1 MGDRWKTQPEQIQL
15 TKQGSK
21 TKHNPHEMR
30 DCQNKIGSDKNTE
43 TQAKTRELDTRTGN
57 NRHGNTRH
65 SGETKAS
72 NSQTRTQEPHRTGP
86 REEDTPRKDWR
97 LDTKETKLKKN

>member
-1 MGDRWKTQPEQIQL
+1 MENTAGQNL
-15 TKQGSK
+15 TSEIREAKLNVTHIKRGTVQRKQ
-21 TKHNPHEMR
+21 
-30 DCQNKIGSDKNTE
+30 SDKDTE